1 MIEIDIPSIDPI
13 QHQPKVFI
21 GMTLRQIIC
30 VVPSIAVSAILFG
43 LTYKLSDELAII
55 LVLIVMFPAILIG
68 WYKPYNM
75 NFEDYAKLWFY
86 NEFQSNPKRI
96 LKTDSMEE
104 IKMLTIKERE
114 IEEKKQRE
122 KELNEKKRKKAQKD
136 VAKKSKKS
144 GKEL

>member
-13 QHQPKVFI
+13 QHQPKVFL
-21 GMTLRQIIC
+21 GMTMRQIIC
-30 VVPSIAVSAILFG
+30 IIPSLAVSVGLFS
-43 LTYKLSDELAII
+43 LTYGISSELSMF
-55 LVLIVMFPAILIG
+55 LVLMVMIPAALVG
-68 WYKPYNM
+68 WYRPYNM

-86 NEFQSNPKRI
+86 NEFQSNRKRI

-114 IEEKKQRE
+114 AEERKKRE
-122 KELNEKKRKKAQKD
+122 KELAEKKKQKLKQNSS
-136 VAKKSKKS
+136 KKSKKT